1 MAYGYITIPVMA
13 FTIFALVII
22 AGIAHKRLGK

>member
-13 FTIFALVII
+13 FIIFALVII